1 MVADKGMDYVV
12 DNITSRCPT
21 QCMKVESDT
30 SLTIDNKNCVKCM
43 HCLNVT
49 SPLTHK
55 YITKDMPTEA
65 ILATGDDKGVTIC
78 MGGKRTLKIG
88 DLVCTVVVPFMKL
101 ESEDDY
107 EAIEELAGE
116 VIDFFAENALEHE
129 RTGEMIERIGIVNF
143 MEGIGLDVNP
153 NMVDS
158 PRYMSYVRMDKWD
171 EEATKWFENK
181 AEANA

>member
-1 MVADKGMDYVV
+1 
-12 DNITSRCPT
+12 
-21 QCMKVESDT
+21 
-30 SLTIDNKNCVKCM
+30 M

-49 SPLTHK
+49 SPKSHLH
-55 YITKDMPTEA
+55 IKDASEGA

-88 DLVCTVVVPFMKL
+88 DLFGTVVVPFMKL
-101 ESEDDY
+101 ETEEDY
-107 EAIEELAGE
+107 EKIEELAGE

-171 EEATKWFENK
+171 EEAVKWFENK
-181 AEANA
+181 NEAEASA